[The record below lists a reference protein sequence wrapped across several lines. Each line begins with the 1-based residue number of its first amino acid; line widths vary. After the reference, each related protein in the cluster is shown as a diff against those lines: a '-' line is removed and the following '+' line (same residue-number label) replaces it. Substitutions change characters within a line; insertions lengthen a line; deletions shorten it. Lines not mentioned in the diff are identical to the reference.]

1 MAGVEELRVR
11 RLSAGGDWIRTSSPT
26 VVFELAGQA
35 KRPSRSAA
43 RSLSVL
49 EGGPAVRIPFAPAE
63 SLRTLSSST
72 PATHFRWS
80 PTRKRTDSLAAVRRV
95 SIQRI
100 KRYRRKSPG
109 CRGRHSVTLAAAI
122 SVMTLDGGRVT
133 ATFLPHPF
141 SLSIWSGTGVG
152 YWTVRLRSEW
162 SQRGLV
168 ADGHPLA
175 DL

>member
-1 MAGVEELRVR
+1 
-11 RLSAGGDWIRTSSPT
+11 
-26 VVFELAGQA
+26 
-35 KRPSRSAA
+35 
-43 RSLSVL
+43 
-49 EGGPAVRIPFAPAE
+49 
-63 SLRTLSSST
+63 
-72 PATHFRWS
+72 
-80 PTRKRTDSLAAVRRV
+80 
-95 SIQRI
+95 
-100 KRYRRKSPG
+100 
-109 CRGRHSVTLAAAI
+109 VTLAAAI

>member
-1 MAGVEELRVR
+1 MRIDSGFVEPFDFADVGARQP
-11 RLSAGGDWIRTSSPT
+11 TS
-26 VVFELAGQA
+26 
-35 KRPSRSAA
+35 RA
-43 RSLSVL
+43 RVL
-49 EGGPAVRIPFAPAE
+49 EVRIQSPPAE